1 MPLRSKIGGHIVLVL
16 SVILSFCHPLWNF
29 NLANNFWTASAR
41 ALIFHM
47 SIWCE
52 VFFFPPKPVMLS
64 CILFLQLTELAFINI
79 SEQLICDSDVE
90 KYQKYIV
97 AVKGIELY

>member
-1 MPLRSKIGGHIVLVL
+1 
-16 SVILSFCHPLWNF
+16 
-29 NLANNFWTASAR
+29 
-41 ALIFHM
+41 
-47 SIWCE
+47 
-52 VFFFPPKPVMLS
+52 MLS

>member
-1 MPLRSKIGGHIVLVL
+1 MWSG
-16 SVILSFCHPLWNF
+16 
-29 NLANNFWTASAR
+29 
-41 ALIFHM
+41 
-47 SIWCE
+47 
-52 VFFFPPKPVMLS
+52 FFPPKPVMLS